1 VLRFAGGERFASLL
15 DRAMA
20 FGARLAQVVAT
31 QPRLAICQ
39 FRDPWSGLPIVSCR
53 GRRGVAIYEINGLPS
68 IELSDAYPRLP
79 ASTRARLRAAEERCW
94 QAADWVLT
102 PSATMRANLIALGVP
117 AAKIRVSPNGADPRP
132 ARARPDGRSARPEGP
147 SKRPEGAP
155 ARYLLY
161 FGALQ
166 GWQGVEVLL
175 RAFALLRDFADLGL
189 VICAAARSRRSRSL
203 ERLAEHAAP
212 GRVTWRFG
220 LSDAELAPWVDHAE
234 LSVAPLTECQ
244 RNVEQGCL
252 PLKILESMAAGVP
265 VVASDLPAVRELIA
279 DRIDGRLVRP
289 DRPAELAR
297 ELRVLL
303 ESPAERC
310 AMGERARR
318 KAAEVFDWERSL
330 GELRCWY
337 GSILGGGAATAG
349 DAGKVGDAGSAGD
362 GGDVGNAG
370 DTGGAGPDGRFGA
383 AEEVALAGAV
393 APSAGAGSAGDLA
406 RRGQGGRR

>member
-1 VLRFAGGERFASLL
+1 VLPLYQRFDAGGASAGSDGAEELARCGGTVEVLRFAGGDGFGSLL

-20 FGARLAQVVAT
+20 FGARLAKVMAT
-31 QPRLAICQ
+31 QPRLAVCQ
-39 FRDPWSGLPIVSCR
+39 FRDPWSGLPIVTCP

-68 IELSDAYPRLP
+68 IELADAYPRLP
-79 ASTRARLRAAEERCW
+79 AGTRARLRAAEERCW
-94 QAADWVLT
+94 TAADWVLT
-102 PSATMRANLIALGVP
+102 PSATMRSNLIALGVP

-132 ARARPDGRSARPEGP
+132 AGAPAPARPD
-147 SKRPEGAP
+147 GAP

-175 RAFALLRDFADLGL
+175 RAFALLRDFTDLGL
-189 VICAAARSRRSRSL
+189 VVCAAARARRARSL

-212 GRVTWRFG
+212 GRVVWRFG

-234 LSVAPLTECQ
+234 LSVAPLTECP

-265 VVASDLPAVRELIA
+265 VVASDLPAVRELIE
-279 DRIDGRLVRP
+279 DGVDGRLVRP

-303 ESPAERC
+303 ESPEARR

-318 KAAEVFDWERSL
+318 KAAAEFGWERSL
-330 GELRCWY
+330 GELRRWY
-337 GSILGGGAATAG
+337 GSLLAG
-349 DAGKVGDAGSAGD
+349 EAGGD
-362 GGDVGNAG
+362 GGDGE
-370 DTGGAGPDGRFGA
+370 DGGAGDMVEAGIGTSA
-383 AEEVALAGAV
+383 AEGR
-393 APSAGAGSAGDLA
+393 A
-406 RRGQGGRR
+406 RLGN